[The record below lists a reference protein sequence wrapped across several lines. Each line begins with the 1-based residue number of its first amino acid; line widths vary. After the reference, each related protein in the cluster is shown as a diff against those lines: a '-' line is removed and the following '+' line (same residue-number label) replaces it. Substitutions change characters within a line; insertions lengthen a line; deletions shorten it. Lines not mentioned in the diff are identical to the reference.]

1 MERLLKDHRP
11 MTKLVFIQLLLCLA
25 FSVTNLLPVSAALIL
40 FIPLLPLLWFD
51 YRPLHAVLVSLGAM
65 LIYFAISAAVYDYH
79 SLFSYDFYRR
89 DGNVFVTFAP
99 LLILS
104 LQRIRVDMVRVLRYF
119 VYWATGMNA
128 LCLIIYYRTGH
139 TIFIREEGIYHFLFV
154 AHNAAGG
161 YLSVILAFT
170 IGLYLGTRERRFIAL
185 ALINIAGLFATDS
198 RGSTIGIA
206 AACVIVLLLRGK
218 FTKTV
223 VIVMI
228 AAQTLLFAWLYTHSS
243 PSDYMQGESAVT
255 DGYRFDAIERGHTV
269 VVRAFYLWP
278 RAISLFLNSPIV
290 GTGFGSYDDLPFSLQ
305 GVPHLLMFNQPET
318 MIHSDRHAHHS
329 FLHVLAETGMI
340 GLLMLIYLLHSIWKT
355 IIRLPDSAVRSALR
369 LAFWVCIVSSFTEH
383 RLFTPSQML
392 PFILIL
398 GLAIASS
405 RFEDH
410 TRNYGR
416 DGVEHEKSLH

>member
-1 MERLLKDHRP
+1 
-11 MTKLVFIQLLLCLA
+11 MTKLVFILLLLCLA

-40 FIPLLPLLWFD
+40 LIPLLPLLLFD
-51 YRPLHAVLVSLGAM
+51 YRPLHAVFVSLGAT
-65 LIYFAISAAVYDYH
+65 LLYFAISAVAYDYH

-89 DGNVFVTFAP
+89 DGNVFVAFAP

-104 LQRIRVDMVRVLRYF
+104 LQRIRVDMVRILRYF

-128 LCLIIYYRTGH
+128 IFLVIYYRTGH

-161 YLSVILAFT
+161 YLAVILAFT
-170 IGLYLGTRERRFIAL
+170 IGLYLGTRERRFIVL
-185 ALINIAGLFATDS
+185 ALINMAGLYATDS
-198 RGSTIGIA
+198 RGSMIGIA
-206 AACVIVLLLRGK
+206 AACVIILLFRGK

-223 VIVMI
+223 VIIMV
-228 AAQTLLFAWLYTHSS
+228 ASQALLFAWLYTHSS
-243 PSDYMQGESAVT
+243 PSDYMQGESPVT
-255 DGYRFDAIERGHTV
+255 DDYSFDVIERGHTI

-278 RAISLFLNSPIV
+278 RAISLFLHSPLV

-305 GVPHLLMFNQPET
+305 GVPHLIMFNQPET

-329 FLHVLAETGMI
+329 FLHVLAETGII
-340 GLLMLIYLLHSIWKT
+340 GLLMLIYLLYSIWKS
-355 IIRLPDSAVRSALR
+355 IVHLRDPAVRSALL

-392 PFILIL
+392 PFILVL

-410 TRNYGR
+410 THDNREGR
-416 DGVEHEKSLH
+416 RLP